1 MKHFTRPFIT
11 IVMPVRNEARFIRDT
26 LSQLLEQDYPRD
38 CFEIIVADGMSD
50 DGTQD
55 IVNKLSGDHPQV
67 RLIEN
72 PKRLSSAGRNVGFK
86 NGKGDTF
93 LVVDGHCYIPDN
105 QLFNNIAAT
114 FEKSGADCLGRSQP
128 LDPPGLSDFQKAVAM
143 ARASR
148 LGHSGNS
155 LIYSNYEGFASPV
168 SNGAVYKKEV
178 FKKVGYVDESLDACE
193 DVEFNYRVEKAG
205 LKCYTSP
212 FLTIKY
218 YPRDN
223 LKSLFKQMIRY
234 GRGRLRLI
242 TKHRETFNLDTLIP
256 AGFVM
261 GLLFF
266 VAMSIGF
273 WLWPQGYEVA
283 KMRSFETPLLRSSAT
298 GVTGLL
304 SIIYGLYLLMIVGE
318 SFRISFKKGF
328 GYFRYLPF
336 IFFAV
341 HFGLGYGFIKEVVQ
355 SLVRSPQSVLETQG
369 FKL

>member
-26 LSQLLEQDYPRD
+26 LGQLLGQDYPRD

-50 DGTQD
+50 DGTQE

-86 NGKGDTF
+86 NGKGDIF

-105 QLFNNIAAT
+105 QLFNNVAT
-114 FEKSGADCLGRSQP
+114 AFEKSGADCLGRPQP

-178 FKKVGYVDESLDACE
+178 FQKVGYVDESLDACE
-193 DVEFNYRVEKAG
+193 DVEFNYRLEKAG
-205 LKCYTSP
+205 LKAYTSP
-212 FLTIKY
+212 SLAVKY
-218 YPRDN
+218 YPREK
-223 LKSLFKQMIRY
+223 LKSFFKQMIRY
-234 GRGRLRLI
+234 GRGRFKFI
-242 TKHRETFNLDTLIP
+242 KKHPETFNLDTLVP
-256 AGFVM
+256 SAFTL
-261 GLLFF
+261 GLLLFIFLGILSFF
-266 VAMSIGF
+266 SSLMSKA
-273 WLWPQGYEVA
+273 W
-283 KMRSFETPLLRSSAT
+283 SLRSVAS
-298 GVTGLL
+298 GLL
-304 SIIYGLYLLMIVGE
+304 SIIYGLYLLIIVGE

-355 SLVRSPQSVLETQG
+355 SLVRSPQSVLETRG